1 MDMKKIIEEI
11 VAEEEEAERLQKY
24 GDNSLG
30 VVLIRYCPRFFDQVG
45 HQTWYSYIGNNIFF
59 TYALSFYW
67 SKTILDRPKCFGWVQ
82 IV

>member
-30 VVLIRYCPRFFDQVG
+30 VVLIRYRPNLFDQVE
-45 HQTWYSYIGNNIFF
+45 QVET
-59 TYALSFYW
+59 
-67 SKTILDRPKCFGWVQ
+67 
-82 IV
+82 